1 MAGAGGR
8 EAKGEAFPSRF
19 GRLEG
24 GRRVCELGEGHHGP
38 PSDMDAD
45 CSISRGARYR
55 PRASM
60 TSRVHPASIRLAA
73 RLQRSSF
80 TPTSIERCAAL
91 SCAGRPLAPLTRS
104 S

>member
-38 PSDMDAD
+38 PLALPVDAD
-45 CSISRGARYR
+45 CSIRPSAKCSR
-55 PRASM
+55 
-60 TSRVHPASIRLAA
+60 
-73 RLQRSSF
+73 
-80 TPTSIERCAAL
+80 AAL
-91 SCAGRPLAPLTRS
+91 TLVSVLA
-104 S
+104 